1 MAVKTLKNNSKSKT
15 LEELNKITDRI
26 IGIAIEVHKNLK
38 PGFVERIY
46 EKALKYEFERN
57 NICFECQKQIKVKYK
72 DVELGFQQIDL
83 LIEDE
88 IIIETKVV
96 NEINDIHIAQ
106 LLSYLKT
113 MERRLGLILN
123 FAKPTLEIKRVINGF

>member
-1 MAVKTLKNNSKSKT
+1 MLETLKNDSKS
-15 LEELNKITDRI
+15 LGELNKITDRI

-46 EKALKYEFERN
+46 EKALKYEFEKN
-57 NICFECQKQIKVKYK
+57 NICFESQKQIKVQYK

-88 IIIETKVV
+88 IIVETKVV

-113 MERRLGLILN
+113 MKRRLGLILN
-123 FAKPTLEIKRVINGF
+123 FAKPALEIKRVINGF

>member
-1 MAVKTLKNNSKSKT
+1 MTLDTLKNDSKS

-46 EKALKYEFERN
+46 EKALKYEFEKSG
-57 NICFECQKQIKVKYK
+57 ICFESQKQIKVQYK

-88 IIIETKVV
+88 IIVETKVV

-106 LLSYLKT
+106 LLSYLKQ
-113 MERRLGLILN
+113 
-123 FAKPTLEIKRVINGF
+123 

>member
-1 MAVKTLKNNSKSKT
+1 MILKTSKNDRKS

-46 EKALKYEFERN
+46 EKALKYELGKN
-57 NICFECQKQIKVKYK
+57 DICFESQKQIKVQYK
-72 DVELGFQQIDL
+72 DIELGFQQIDL

-88 IIIETKVV
+88 IIVEAKVV
-96 NEINDIHIAQ
+96 SEINDIHIAQ

-113 MERRLGLILN
+113 MKRRLGLLLN
-123 FAKPTLEIKRVINGF
+123 FAKPALEIKRVINGF